1 MKKLLTLL
9 FSLLLSFNSYAE
21 WIYIDKEKNSDAE
34 IYVLTE
40 SIEVEDGYVYW
51 TYLNNY
57 SKPRSEY
64 NIMGL
69 AIFRGADCENNR
81 YVNIESQMF
90 QGSMG
95 SEPFGDRLKPE
106 QEWTTPTSGQIDEK
120 IFNFVCEYAGLV
132 SAQVEAEEE
141 SDQSRFS
148 YLKNPE
154 NIKNHYVKDKE
165 TGKWKD
171 LKKEELQSINGWT
184 KIYDT
189 DKGYEGYIHDNIYTN
204 NGYVYWKT
212 LGVYSEP
219 IGRWNSSI
227 ILYEGDCKLMRKR
240 DLESEYFEGK
250 MADGKSQKYSPS
262 DDEWS
267 QLYERFPDI
276 QIMKYACEN
285 ASLSKAEI
293 EELTQTKKSKT
304 SINGNWEKI
313 GSNVAGDEFYFD
325 VNLRKVNGFI
335 YFWLISDY
343 KTPVESTVKGLNF
356 LSSKIYYQLD
366 CGILRLKELDSTY
379 FSGQS
384 GQGEGTKISV
394 EDEWTYASPG
404 STKSAISNYVC
415 DY

>member
-1 MKKLLTLL
+1 MKKLLPLL
-9 FSLLLSFNSYAE
+9 FFLLLSFNSYGE

-106 QEWTTPTSGQIDEK
+106 QEWTTPTLGQIDEK

-171 LKKEELQSINGWT
+171 LKKEEPQTYAEKLAVFKEKFKEKEMLDYAQRRLMGNNNLSIFRCKVLAETFLWDKEPHITFGET
-184 KIYDT
+184 KDFIFEKTNKTVKFVDDGEWPFYGVTLNIIKEEDSS
-189 DKGYEGYIHDNIYTN
+189 DGARFEASSDNSKLMYFYSDERNIYGDSGRFKYTE
-204 NGYVYWKT
+204 
-212 LGVYSEP
+212 LGAYSGIKGMFGSLLASCNP
-219 IGRWNSSI
+219 I
-227 ILYEGDCKLMRKR
+227 KLK
-240 DLESEYFEGK
+240 
-250 MADGKSQKYSPS
+250 
-262 DDEWS
+262 
-267 QLYERFPDI
+267 
-276 QIMKYACEN
+276 
-285 ASLSKAEI
+285 
-293 EELTQTKKSKT
+293 
-304 SINGNWEKI
+304 
-313 GSNVAGDEFYFD
+313 
-325 VNLRKVNGFI
+325 
-335 YFWLISDY
+335 
-343 KTPVESTVKGLNF
+343 
-356 LSSKIYYQLD
+356 
-366 CGILRLKELDSTY
+366 
-379 FSGQS
+379 
-384 GQGEGTKISV
+384 
-394 EDEWTYASPG
+394 
-404 STKSAISNYVC
+404 
-415 DY
+415 